1 MRCPILATSCRK
13 DANKDARLNI
23 RIDPDREVT
32 LKPIFGEIDGYVQC
46 NVCTESAGSS
56 TLSA

>member
-32 LKPIFGEIDGYVQC
+32 
-46 NVCTESAGSS
+46 
-56 TLSA
+56 